1 MFTLKGLMY
10 LLLIDLILLVACTPT
25 AAPTPP
31 DPAAGVP
38 FDFSG
43 VHLRLRNATDQ
54 TFDNLELVVAGET
67 RQIGS
72 LAPGETSTYHTF
84 AAVQQAPAVLAT
96 TAGRRYEWPAGV
108 AGGAAYLAGGEF
120 TLELAL
126 ANGVL
131 QVTVLMDNP
140 GLQDA
145 QQYAREMGV
154 PLAEAVSRLQW
165 QSRVDVGDLE
175 NALQAHEKE
184 TFAGLWLQHEP
195 AFRIVVAFTE
205 RGGETIRRYVAA
217 DSELAQLIEVRPAR
231 YTLERLLADQ
241 ESAHQILRQA
251 ALQASSGV
259 NLMENRVEV
268 YVTDTAGLAAALAA
282 VNATFPESVIVTA
295 VYEPVGDTPPFSI
308 TPVPDVFM
316 AQLKVRDAFF
326 MGALLTAELVVENGC
341 LQAQTEHGLHLI
353 IWQADYFLTQ
363 RDGRIHVLDEK
374 GDVVAT
380 VGETF
385 SMGGGEI
392 PAVAEVELRAPIP
405 EACAGGP
412 HWRMGAPVLN
422 RD

>member
-1 MFTLKGLMY
+1 MFTVRGLIS

-25 AAPTPP
+25 AAPAPP

-43 VHLRLRNATDQ
+43 VHMRLRNATDQ
-54 TFDNLELVVAGET
+54 TFDSLELVVAGET

-72 LAPGETSTYHTF
+72 LAPAETSTYHTYT
-84 AAVQQAPAVLAT
+84 AVQQAPAVFAT
-96 TAGRRYEWPAGV
+96 TAGRRYEWAT
-108 AGGAAYLAGGEF
+108 AGGAAYPAGGEF

-126 ANGVL
+126 ANDAL

-165 QSRVDVGDLE
+165 QSRADVGDLE

-195 AFRIVVAFTE
+195 TFRIVVGFTE
-205 RGGETIRRYVAA
+205 RGEETIRRYVAA

-241 ESAHQILRQA
+241 ESAHQILWQA
-251 ALQASSGV
+251 AFQASSGV
-259 NLMENRVEV
+259 NVMENRVEV
-268 YVTDTAGLAAALAA
+268 YVTDAAGLAAALAA

-295 VYEPVGDTPPFSI
+295 VYEPVGDTPPFAI